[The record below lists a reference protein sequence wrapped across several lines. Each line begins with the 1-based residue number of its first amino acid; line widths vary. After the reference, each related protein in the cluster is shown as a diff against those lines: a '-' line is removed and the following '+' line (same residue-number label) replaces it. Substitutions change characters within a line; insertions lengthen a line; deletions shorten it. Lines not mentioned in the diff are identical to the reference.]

1 MVISPLISQGQSPY
15 QIITNHPELDMSVR
29 TLYTYLDE
37 GLFTARNI
45 DLKRK
50 VKFKPRKCHNTQ
62 IKDRTFFQ
70 GRMYTDFQALSSDH
84 WTEMDTVHSSNESKK
99 VLLTFF
105 LKREKL
111 FLAFLMNR
119 CTKGAVRAVFDRLEK
134 KLGTYDFLCLFH
146 TS

>member
-1 MVISPLISQGQSPY
+1 MGNGAVVYGF
-15 QIITNHPELDMSVR
+15 
-29 TLYTYLDE
+29 
-37 GLFTARNI
+37 G
-45 DLKRK
+45 
-50 VKFKPRKCHNTQ
+50 
-62 IKDRTFFQ
+62 
-70 GRMYTDFQALSSDH
+70 
-84 WTEMDTVHSSNESKK
+84 SSNESKK

-146 TS
+146 TLLTDRGAEFGGPDALETGIKLT